1 MAAAVLLIAAAAFGD
16 PGPASP
22 AAGEPASTDLHG
34 AQPAPGD
41 LELAPQESRA
51 LGPASRPIGAR
62 RAARGRDGA
71 GALDPRIGEI
81 ARVGWALGVVVALV
95 LVLRV
100 MVRRLGGPMA
110 GGGRPSGVLEVLA
123 RYPAARGQQ
132 LVLLKLADRVVLLHQ
147 TRTGMTALSEV
158 SAPDEVAALLARVGS
173 SESRG
178 G

>member
-1 MAAAVLLIAAAAFGD
+1 
-16 PGPASP
+16 
-22 AAGEPASTDLHG
+22 
-34 AQPAPGD
+34 
-41 LELAPQESRA
+41 
-51 LGPASRPIGAR
+51 
-62 RAARGRDGA
+62 
-71 GALDPRIGEI
+71 
-81 ARVGWALGVVVALV
+81 
-95 LVLRV
+95 
-100 MVRRLGGPMA
+100 MA

-178 G
+178 GEGGVSSLVRRLLTGTRPAPDDEFARTLGAAGEMQEKVVVDLTRRPRRARSARGGGR